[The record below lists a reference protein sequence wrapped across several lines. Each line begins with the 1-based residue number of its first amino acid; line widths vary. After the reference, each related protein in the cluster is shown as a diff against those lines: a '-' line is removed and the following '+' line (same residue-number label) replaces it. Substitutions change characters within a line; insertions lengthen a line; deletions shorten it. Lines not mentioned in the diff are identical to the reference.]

1 MTEQKLRKVIN
12 QVIREELNMV
22 NEAPKPIHHSDAKA
36 LQVPKKD
43 IKKAQKLLLKKYK
56 PKGGSVQVEFDT
68 KPVRVPGHI
77 KITTT
82 KKIYND
88 VIELLMKN
96 NINTR
101 G

>member
-1 MTEQKLRKVIN
+1 M
-12 QVIREELNMV
+12 

-36 LQVPKKD
+36 IQVPKKD
-43 IKKAQKLLLKKYK
+43 IKKVKKLLKKYK
-56 PKGGSVQVEFDT
+56 PKSGRVQIEIDT

-77 KITTT
+77 KVTTT

-96 NINTR
+96 NIDTR